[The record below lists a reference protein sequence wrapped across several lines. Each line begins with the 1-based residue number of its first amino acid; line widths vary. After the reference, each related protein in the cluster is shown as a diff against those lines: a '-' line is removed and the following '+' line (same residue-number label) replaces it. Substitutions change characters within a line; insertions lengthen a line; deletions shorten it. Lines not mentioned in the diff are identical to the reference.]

1 MKPTVFVTRWRVPS
15 RHSPASS
22 RGVARRLARV
32 LPRVEIVEFEGLGH
46 MGPITHPELVNG
58 AIADFL
64 ER

>member
-1 MKPTVFVTRWRVPS
+1 M
-15 RHSPASS
+15 
-22 RGVARRLARV
+22 
-32 LPRVEIVEFEGLGH
+32 VEFEGLGH